1 MEQQPHNEQSNST
14 NQISRYQQPGE
25 SNISY
30 LPISVTTKGVIDN
43 GYDNKIRDLLRNN
56 PVSLIQNATSVIGEV
71 LTAYCGATTDGT
83 HAGVVS
89 ECVALMTHKF
99 SHLGI
104 YEVREAYRLAAIDKI
119 DVDITAYRGVA
130 TVYAFGQVMSA
141 YDKLRNSYVAIIEQK
156 KREQQELENQETE
169 KKKKAFELQIMEWFV
184 KSKADKGKSIKS
196 FDDVPFY
203 YFDTLSDAGSI
214 NISKEVKFQYMDKA
228 TVLLKNKFEINKH
241 STEKSDRE
249 FVRNVNELGA
259 AQAYLIATK
268 GSQAEIISL
277 AKKLLLYDII
287 KGNLI

>member
-1 MEQQPHNEQSNST
+1 M
-14 NQISRYQQPGE
+14 
-25 SNISY
+25 
-30 LPISVTTKGVIDN
+30 
-43 GYDNKIRDLLRNN
+43 LRSN
-56 PVSLIQNATSVIGEV
+56 PVVLIQNATSVIGEV

-141 YDKLRNSYVAIIEQK
+141 YDKLRNSYVYIIEQK
-156 KREQQELENQETE
+156 KREQEAMDKEESD

-184 KSKADKGKSIKS
+184 KSKADKGKSVKS
-196 FDDVPFY
+196 FNDVPFY
-203 YFDTLSDAGSI
+203 YFDTLTEAGAI
-214 NISKEVKFQYMDKA
+214 DIGKEVKIQYLDKA
-228 TVLLKNKFEINKH
+228 TVLLKNKFEVNNH

-259 AQAYLIATK
+259 AQAYMIATK

>member
-1 MEQQPHNEQSNST
+1 M
-14 NQISRYQQPGE
+14 
-25 SNISY
+25 
-30 LPISVTTKGVIDN
+30 
-43 GYDNKIRDLLRNN
+43 LRSN
-56 PVSLIQNATSVIGEV
+56 PVVLIQNATSIIGEV

-119 DVDITAYRGVA
+119 DVNITAYRGVA

-141 YDKLRNSYVAIIEQK
+141 YDKLRNSYVYIIEQK
-156 KREQQELENQETE
+156 KREQEAMDKEESD
-169 KKKKAFELQIMEWFV
+169 KKKKAFELQIMEWFI
-184 KSKADKGKSIKS
+184 KSKADKGKSIQG
-196 FDDVPFY
+196 FNDIPFY
-203 YFDTLSDAGSI
+203 YLDTLTEAGAI
-214 NISKEVKFQYMDKA
+214 NIGKDVKLQYLDKA
-228 TVLLKNKFEINKH
+228 TVLLKNKFEVNKH
-241 STEKSDRE
+241 STDKSDRE

-259 AQAYLIATK
+259 AQAYMIATK